1 MLHLFR
7 NDLDQAA
14 GGSFRRAC
22 CCSPIRCRTHIA
34 TRGEQC
40 ALLFD
45 TLILTIQR
53 TVCEM
58 FKKKAASFQKQPF
71 VTRCYTYLEMTLIR
85 PQAACSVRKLL
96 TFAPLAQADHFA
108 ELVAIAPLIVVPT
121 LRPGGSNVLFSSIR

>member
-85 PQAACSVRKLL
+85 PQA
-96 TFAPLAQADHFA
+96 DHFA
-108 ELVAIAPLIVVPT
+108 ELVAIAPFVVVPT
-121 LRPGGSNVLFSSIR
+121 LRAGVS